1 MIWHGF
7 DDIIVFIRG
16 GFMEFL
22 SIDTFDFVNCL
33 LLWAV
38 LLLIFTLIELFTYE
52 FFALCFSF
60 GSVSALVASLFD
72 VNIVVQVVVFLT
84 VSGLLI
90 VFIRPIAYKLLKVT
104 HSPTNADMLIGKE
117 GVVIEK
123 INNLEQSGRVNVFGQ
138 NWAARNITNMQLEVD
153 SKIIV
158 KRIEGVTL
166 IVESK
171 K

>member
-1 MIWHGF
+1 MS
-7 DDIIVFIRG
+7 DRG
-16 GFMEFL
+16 GFMDFL
-22 SIDTFDFVNCL
+22 SFDIFDFVNSL

-38 LLLIFTLIELFTYE
+38 LLLVFTSIELFTYE

-72 VNIVVQVVVFLT
+72 ANIIVQVVVFLI
-84 VSGLLI
+84 VSGLFI
-90 VFIRPIAYKLLKVT
+90 VFMRPIAYKMLKVT
-104 HSPTNADMLIGKE
+104 HSPTNSDMLIGKE
-117 GVVIEK
+117 GIVTEK

-138 NWAARNITNMQLEVD
+138 NWTARNITDMQLEVD

-158 KRIEGVTL
+158 RRIEGVTL

-171 K
+171 E